1 MNRMGP
7 STEPWGTPEERGDGW
22 DVKVFNW
29 MNCVRP
35 ERYDLNQSRG
45 VSEIPI
51 DANLSRRVVWEMVS
65 KAALRSRRMRM
76 DNSPESAAIRR

>member
-1 MNRMGP
+1 
-7 STEPWGTPEERGDGW
+7 
-22 DVKVFNW
+22 

-35 ERYDLNQSRG
+35 ERYDLNRSRG
-45 VSEIPI
+45 VSEMPI

-76 DNSPESAAIRR
+76 DNSPESAAIRRSFVILRRAVSVL